1 MSLRLAF
8 YGESLSELLEI
19 LEQLARAGVKT
30 QLCLASPTSLPADL
44 EAIGLLCAHPTA
56 LLPLRATIHHALTAP
71 QALGAALEGSVD
83 SLSLGTSAI
92 PVVFGAP
99 EQGRYVAF
107 RGLHTQLYPEALW
120 AIARQETDLA
130 VALHQQTERF
140 SLYDINCL
148 YLDAGREAVRTRL
161 REIQA
166 DPDPSV
172 VFFDSLSAAHTALI
186 GELLW
191 ERKPPLVAG
200 SAAVESALL
209 AAWKTA
215 RLLPESV
222 TLSKPERVEQLFV
235 VSGAPPEQLAPQL
248 TWARSQG
255 FFCHTFREAGR
266 AHKVITGALSVGH
279 SVVLYAGSP
288 APTETELTQT
298 LRTVLKTQKVK
309 RLVIYGESL
318 CRSLVAS
325 LAFDALEWVAPLL
338 PGAPLCRLIGG
349 PFAGTELVLCATPP
363 EQADFLAS
371 VRAGTQS

>member
-8 YGESLSELLEI
+8 YGESLAELLEI
-19 LEQLARAGVKT
+19 LERLARAGVKT
-30 QLCLASPTSLPADL
+30 QLCLAPPTSLPADL
-44 EAIGLLCAHPTA
+44 EAIGLLCTHPAA
-56 LLPLRATIHHALTAP
+56 LLPLRATIHHVLTTP
-71 QALGAALEGSVD
+71 EALGTALEGSAD
-83 SLSLGTSAI
+83 SLGTSAI

-130 VALHQQTERF
+130 VTLHQETQRF

-148 YLDAGREAVRTRL
+148 YLDAGREAVRTRM

-172 VFFDSLSAAHTALI
+172 VFFDSLSVAHTALI
-186 GELLW
+186 GEFLW

-200 SAAVESALL
+200 SIAVESALL

-215 RLLPESV
+215 RLLPEPV

-248 TWARSQG
+248 TWARTQG
-255 FFCHTFREAGR
+255 FFCHTFREAAR
-266 AHKVITGALSVGH
+266 AQKVITGALSVGH
-279 SVVLYAGSP
+279 SVALYAGSSIP
-288 APTETELTQT
+288 METELAQT
-298 LRTVLKTQKVK
+298 LSTVLSTQKVK

-318 CRSLVAS
+318 CQSLVAP

-338 PGAPLCRLIGG
+338 PGAPLCRLVGG

-371 VRAGTQS
+371 VRAGTQG

>member
-19 LEQLARAGVKT
+19 LEQLACAGVKT
-30 QLCLASPTSLPADL
+30 QLCLAPPTSLPADL
-44 EAIGLLCAHPTA
+44 EAIGLLGAQPTA

-83 SLSLGTSAI
+83 CLGMSAI

-99 EQGRYVAF
+99 ERGRYVAF

-172 VFFDSLSAAHTALI
+172 VFFDSLSTAHTALI

-215 RLLPESV
+215 RLLPETV
-222 TLSKPERVEQLFV
+222 TRSKPEPVEQLFV
-235 VSGAPPEQLAPQL
+235 VSGAPSEQLAPQL
-248 TWARSQG
+248 AWARTQG
-255 FFCHTFREAGR
+255 FFCHTFREAER

-279 SVVLYAGSP
+279 SVVLYAGNP

-298 LRTVLKTQKVK
+298 LSTVLKTQKVK

-318 CRSLVAS
+318 CRSLAAT

-338 PGAPLCRLIGG
+338 PSAPLCRLVGG

-371 VRAGTQS
+371 VRAGKQG